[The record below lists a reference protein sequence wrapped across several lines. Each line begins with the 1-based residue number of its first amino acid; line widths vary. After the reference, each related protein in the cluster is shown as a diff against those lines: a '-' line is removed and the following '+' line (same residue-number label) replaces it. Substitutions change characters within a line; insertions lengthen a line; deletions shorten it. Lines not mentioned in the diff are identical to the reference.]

1 MPWAV
6 PLPAWVPEVPL
17 KEHSGSPVTCL
28 PHLWRGDSSKWIN
41 MLCSGQKGS
50 AHGRGDGELTS
61 TRGFTYQRAVALE
74 TQCGQVCESRQAA
87 YPRRACGWSRSGT
100 R

>member
-1 MPWAV
+1 
-6 PLPAWVPEVPL
+6 
-17 KEHSGSPVTCL
+17 
-28 PHLWRGDSSKWIN
+28 

-74 TQCGQVCESRQAA
+74 TQCGRFVKAGKRPIPGGPAA
-87 YPRRACGWSRSGT
+87 GLVQGHVERNAKEMPKQNKIQKDTCTPMFIAALFT
-100 R
+100 MAETQK